1 MLKKVDAM
9 RPLAAA
15 MTALVASVA
24 HAAGDSGTGSMGE
37 MQLSGTHFLM
47 ILGAMAALGVVIYV
61 VAKFA
66 GR

>member
-1 MLKKVDAM
+1 MKKVDAM

-15 MTALVASVA
+15 MTALVATAA

-47 ILGAMAALGVVIYV
+47 IIGAMVVLGLVIYV

>member
-1 MLKKVDAM
+1 MM
-9 RPLAAA
+9 RSLAAVT
-15 MTALVASVA
+15 TALVASVA
-24 HAAGDSGTGSMGE
+24 QAAGDSGTGSMGE

-47 ILGAMAALGVVIYV
+47 ILGAMAVLGVVIYV

>member
-1 MLKKVDAM
+1 MKKVDAM
-9 RPLAAA
+9 RPVAAAITALAA
-15 MTALVASVA
+15 TAAQ
-24 HAAGDSGTGSMGE
+24 AAGDSGTGSMGE

-47 ILGAMAALGVVIYV
+47 ILGGMAALGLVVWL